1 MLRPAAAYSILFAV
15 LLPVGSEAAAQVDST
30 PISYVLRAETDGNP
44 GGEWV
49 VEQGPELTV
58 ARWSDEAGPGE
69 VALVAGPAV
78 GGAPAE
84 LSDDMGGLLGILFDP
99 GLEVG
104 PGYRKESSYGSGTA
118 VVDSVRLELEVGA
131 ADETIAGHAGIHHM
145 LTARVWWRHQAD
157 DGSVT
162 AVVDTGTAELWFA
175 PDLPFSWIPLAVH
188 PSRPALALPLSF
200 WWPEVAQVAVHRFES
215 RFRELGLLLRARTR
229 DESRPGQNPGAGV
242 ELVGNELRASV
253 ELADVRT
260 IEAAPDPGPFR
271 GLSRL
276 PRSRVFALQLLGFLL
291 DPCRSLASGS
301 GGSAELAI
309 GGAWAHRSE
318 GGSARI
324 VTEAPAEESYA
335 VVAGSMG
342 AGGGTCTLLLLPGIE
357 PRAGA
362 FPIAAPNPGPGAT
375 DGAIAI
381 HVSAEGP
388 ESRRLVVLESGEVRI
403 EEAGAGGVNGRVDGA
418 GWGLA
423 SSPGVPAEVL
433 DDLELTLSFV
443 AVPAAP

>member
-1 MLRPAAAYSILFAV
+1 MLRRARACAVLFAV
-15 LLPVGSEAAAQVDST
+15 LLPAVSEAAAQLESP
-30 PISYVLRAETDGNP
+30 PISYVVTAETDGNP
-44 GGEWV
+44 GGEWIV
-49 VEQGPELTV
+49 DQGPELTV
-58 ARWSDEAGPGE
+58 ARWSDESGPGD

-84 LSDDMGGLLGILFDP
+84 PTDDMGGLLGILFDP
-99 GLEVG
+99 GAEVG

-118 VVDSVRLELEVGA
+118 VVDSVRLELREGA
-131 ADETIAGHAGIHHM
+131 ADETIAGHEGRLHVM
-145 LTARVWWRHQAD
+145 TARVWWRHQAED
-157 DGSVT
+157 ASVT
-162 AVVDTGTAELWFA
+162 AVVDTGTADLWFA

-200 WWPEVAQVAVHRFES
+200 GWPELAQVAALRFES

-229 DESRPGQNPGAGV
+229 DESRPGQNPAAGV
-242 ELVGNELRASV
+242 ELVGNDLRASV

-271 GLSRL
+271 GLPRL
-276 PRSRVFALQLLGFLL
+276 PRSRVLALQLVGFLL

-301 GGSAELAI
+301 GGSAELSI
-309 GGAWAHRSE
+309 DGAWTHRSE
-318 GGSARI
+318 GGSARV

-342 AGGGTCTLLLLPGIE
+342 AEGGACTLLLLPGTG

-362 FPIAAPNPGPGAT
+362 FPIAAPNPGAGDE
-375 DGAIAI
+375 DGTIAI

-388 ESRRLVVLESGEVRI
+388 ESRRLVVLERGEVRI
-403 EEAGAGGVNGRVDGA
+403 EKAGADEVTGRVEGA

-423 SSPGVPAEVL
+423 SNPGVPAEVL
-433 DDLELTLSFV
+433 EELELTLSFV
-443 AVPAAP
+443 AMPASP

>member
-1 MLRPAAAYSILFAV
+1 MLRRARACAVLFAV
-15 LLPVGSEAAAQVDST
+15 LLPAVSEAAAQLESP
-30 PISYVLRAETDGNP
+30 PISYVVTAETDGNP
-44 GGEWV
+44 GGEWIV
-49 VEQGPELTV
+49 DQGPELTV
-58 ARWSDEAGPGE
+58 ARWSDESGPGD

-84 LSDDMGGLLGILFDP
+84 PTDDMGGLLGILFDP
-99 GLEVG
+99 GVEVG
-104 PGYRKESSYGSGTA
+104 PGYRKESSYGTGTA
-118 VVDSVRLELEVGA
+118 VVDSVRLELREGA
-131 ADETIAGHAGIHHM
+131 GNEAIAGHEGRLHV
-145 LTARVWWRHQAD
+145 LTARVWWRHHAE

-200 WWPEVAQVAVHRFES
+200 WWPEVAQVAAHRFES

-229 DESRPGQNPGAGV
+229 DDSRPGQKPGAGV

-260 IEAAPDPGPFR
+260 IAAAPDPGPFR
-271 GLSRL
+271 GLPRL
-276 PRSRVFALQLLGFLL
+276 PRSRVAALQLVGFLL
-291 DPCRSLASGS
+291 DPCRSLAAGS
-301 GGSAELAI
+301 GGSAELSI
-309 GGAWAHRSE
+309 DGAWAHRSE

-324 VTEAPAEESYA
+324 VTEVPAEESYA

-342 AGGGTCTLLLLPGIE
+342 AEGGACTLLLLPGTE

-362 FPIAAPNPGPGAT
+362 FLIASPSAGASDA

-381 HVSAEGP
+381 HVSADGP
-388 ESRRLVVLESGEVRI
+388 ESRRLVVLERGDVRI
-403 EEAGAGGVNGRVDGA
+403 EEVGAGEVKGRVEGA

-423 SSPGVPAEVL
+423 SRPGAPAEVL
-433 DDLELTLSFV
+433 EDLELTLSFV
-443 AVPAAP
+443 AVPASP

>member
-1 MLRPAAAYSILFAV
+1 MLRRAPAYSILFAV
-15 LLPVGSEAAAQVDST
+15 LLPVGSVAAAQVDSS

-49 VEQGPELTV
+49 VDQGPELTV
-58 ARWSDEAGPGE
+58 ARWSDEAGPGD
-69 VALVAGPAV
+69 VALVSGPAV

-84 LSDDMGGLLGILFDP
+84 PTDDMGGLLGVLFDP
-99 GLEVG
+99 GVEVG

-118 VVDSVRLELEVGA
+118 VVDSVRLEFHEGA
-131 ADETIAGHAGIHHM
+131 RNEAIAGHEGRHHV
-145 LTARVWWRHQAD
+145 LTARVWWRHQAN
-157 DGSVT
+157 DGSLTEVL
-162 AVVDTGTAELWFA
+162 DTGTAELWFA
-175 PDLPFSWIPLAVH
+175 PDLPFSWIPIAVH

-200 WWPEVAQVAVHRFES
+200 WWPELAQVAALRFES

-260 IEAAPDPGPFR
+260 IESAPDPGPFR
-271 GLSRL
+271 SLPRL
-276 PRSRVFALQLLGFLL
+276 PRSRVAALQLVGFLL

-342 AGGGTCTLLLLPGIE
+342 AEGGACTLLLLPGTE

-362 FPIAAPNPGPGAT
+362 FPIAAPNPGPGAA

-388 ESRRLVVLESGEVRI
+388 ESRRLVVLERGDVRI
-403 EEAGAGGVNGRVDGA
+403 EEVGAGGVKGRVEGA

-423 SSPGVPAEVL
+423 SRPGVPAEVL
-433 DDLELTLSFV
+433 EDLELTLSFV
-443 AVPAAP
+443 AAPGSP

>member
-1 MLRPAAAYSILFAV
+1 LILFAV
-15 LLPVGSEAAAQVDST
+15 LLPAGSEAAAQLESP
-30 PISYVLRAETDGNP
+30 PISYVVTAETDGNP
-44 GGEWV
+44 GGEWIV
-49 VEQGPELTV
+49 DQGPELTV
-58 ARWSDEAGPGE
+58 ARWSDESGPGE
-69 VALVAGPAV
+69 VALVSGSAV

-84 LSDDMGGLLGILFDP
+84 PSDDMGGLLGVLFDP
-99 GLEVG
+99 GVEVG

-118 VVDSVRLELEVGA
+118 VVDSVWLELREGA
-131 ADETIAGHAGIHHM
+131 ADETIAGHEGRLHV
-145 LTARVWWRHQAD
+145 LTARVWWRHQAE

-162 AVVDTGTAELWFA
+162 PVVDSGIADLWFA

-188 PSRPALALPLSF
+188 PSRPSLALPLSF
-200 WWPEVAQVAVHRFES
+200 WWPELAQVAALRFES

-253 ELADVRT
+253 ELEDVRT

-271 GLSRL
+271 GLPRL
-276 PRSRVFALQLLGFLL
+276 PRSRVLALQLVGFLL

-301 GGSAELAI
+301 GGSAELSI
-309 GGAWAHRSE
+309 DGAWTHRSE
-318 GGSARI
+318 GGSARV

-335 VVAGSMG
+335 VVAGRMG
-342 AGGGTCTLLLLPGIE
+342 AEGGACTLLLLPGTG

-362 FPIAAPNPGPGAT
+362 FPIAAPNPGAGDA

-388 ESRRLVVLESGEVRI
+388 ESRRLVVLERGEVRI
-403 EEAGAGGVNGRVDGA
+403 EDAGAGGVTGRAEGA

-423 SSPGVPAEVL
+423 SRLGVPAEVL
-433 DDLELTLSFV
+433 EDLKLTLSFV
-443 AVPAAP
+443 AVPGSP

>member
-1 MLRPAAAYSILFAV
+1 MLRRARAYSVLFAV
-15 LLPVGSEAAAQVDST
+15 LLPAGSEAATQLESP
-30 PISYVLRAETDGNP
+30 PISYVLTAETDGNA
-44 GGEWV
+44 GGEWMV
-49 VEQGPELTV
+49 VQGPELTV
-58 ARWSDEAGPGE
+58 ARWSDEAGPGD

-84 LSDDMGGLLGILFDP
+84 PTDDMGGLLGILFDP
-99 GLEVG
+99 GVEVG

-118 VVDSVRLELEVGA
+118 VVDSVRLELREGVGNEA
-131 ADETIAGHAGIHHM
+131 IAGHEGRLHV
-145 LTARVWWRHQAD
+145 LTARVWWRHHAE

-162 AVVDTGTAELWFA
+162 PVVDTGTAELWFA

-188 PSRPALALPLSF
+188 PSRPVLALPLSF
-200 WWPEVAQVAVHRFES
+200 WWPELAQVAALRFES

-229 DESRPGQNPGAGV
+229 DESRPGQNPAAGV

-276 PRSRVFALQLLGFLL
+276 PRSRVTALQLVGFLL

-301 GGSAELAI
+301 GGSAELSI
-309 GGAWAHRSE
+309 DGAWAHRSE

-324 VTEAPAEESYA
+324 VTKEPAEESYA

-342 AGGGTCTLLLLPGIE
+342 AEGGACTLLLLRGAEPG
-357 PRAGA
+357 AGA
-362 FPIAAPNPGPGAT
+362 FPIATPNSGAGDA

-388 ESRRLVVLESGEVRI
+388 ESRRLMVLESGEVRI
-403 EEAGAGGVNGRVDGA
+403 EKAGAGEVTGRVEGA

-423 SSPGVPAEVL
+423 SRPGAPAEVL
-433 DDLELTLSFV
+433 EDLELNLSFV
-443 AVPAAP
+443 AIPASP